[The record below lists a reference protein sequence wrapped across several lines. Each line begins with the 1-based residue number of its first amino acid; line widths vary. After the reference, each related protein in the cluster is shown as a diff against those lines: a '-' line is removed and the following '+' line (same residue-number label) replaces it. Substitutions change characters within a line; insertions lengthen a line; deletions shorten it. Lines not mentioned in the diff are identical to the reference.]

1 MTFSFTKLPIIET
14 ERLILRKATEQD
26 SDDILELYANEN
38 VVEHMP
44 LDPFTSIEDAK
55 GEISWYEK
63 IFLEQ
68 TGLRWVI
75 EEKVNKK
82 VIGTCGY
89 LNYEVEHNRIEIG
102 YDLSPESWGKGIMT
116 ETLKAVIHFAFSE
129 LNVNKIEAQI
139 TSEND
144 VSLHLVSKL
153 GFHRDGVLREHEFE
167 KGRYIDLVIYSLLAR
182 EYTNKPSTKL

>member
-1 MTFSFTKLPIIET
+1 MTFSFTKFPTIET
-14 ERLILRKATEQD
+14 ERLILRQATEQD

-38 VVEHMP
+38 VVQHMP
-44 LDPFTSIEDAK
+44 LDPFNSIEDAK
-55 GEISWYEK
+55 GEISWYKK

-116 ETLKAVIHFAFSE
+116 ETLKAIIHFAFSE
-129 LNVNKIEAQI
+129 LNANKIEAQI

-144 VSLHLVSKL
+144 ASLHLVSKL

>member
-1 MTFSFTKLPIIET
+1 MTFSFTKFPIIET

-38 VVEHMP
+38 VVQHMP

-55 GEISWYEK
+55 GEIRWYEK

-102 YDLSPESWGKGIMT
+102 YDLSPESWGKGMMT

-144 VSLHLVSKL
+144 ASLHLVSKL
-153 GFHRDGVLREHEFE
+153 GFHRDGILREHEFE
-167 KGRYIDLVIYSLLAR
+167 KGRYIDLVIYSLLKS
-182 EYTNKPSTKL
+182 EYKRKPSTLI

>member
-144 VSLHLVSKL
+144 ASLHLVSKL

-167 KGRYIDLVIYSLLAR
+167 KGRYIDLVIYSLLKS
-182 EYTNKPSTKL
+182 EYTK

>member
-144 VSLHLVSKL
+144 ASLHLVSKL

>member
-1 MTFSFTKLPIIET
+1 MTFSFTKFPTIET

-38 VVEHMP
+38 VVQHMP

-75 EEKVNKK
+75 EKKVNKK

-116 ETLKAVIHFAFSE
+116 ETLKAIIHFAFLE
-129 LNVNKIEAQI
+129 LNANKIEAQI

-144 VSLHLVSKL
+144 ASLHLVSKL

-167 KGRYIDLVIYSLLAR
+167 MGRYIDLVIYSLLAR